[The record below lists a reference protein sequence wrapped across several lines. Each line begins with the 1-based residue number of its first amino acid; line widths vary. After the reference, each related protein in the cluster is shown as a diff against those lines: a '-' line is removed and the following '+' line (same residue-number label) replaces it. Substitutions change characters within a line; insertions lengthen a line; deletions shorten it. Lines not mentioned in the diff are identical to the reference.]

1 MNIIE
6 SLKKNK
12 QLGYFIAFL
21 FMTLP
26 AAGLLPAAN
35 HAAAVWIWILI
46 GLVVVGNLIALLLK

>member
-1 MNIIE
+1 MNIID

-21 FMTLP
+21 LMTLP
-26 AAGLLPAAN
+26 AAGLLPAADR
-35 HAAAVWIWILI
+35 AFTPWIWILI